1 MKKSER
7 KKVKLRIVLMI
18 ETILSANKGNLKL
31 NWIDAHNDNNFPAI
45 RAAYREAAKENIRAI
60 RSSLLALRAVEK
72 QMPMPVKMQIAFS
85 NRARYFYKNGQRDLV
100 VSYQAYCQ
108 SCNKL
113 VDFGNKP
120 SEAYEFARK
129 YKKYCPRC
137 GQKLWWPSC

>member
-7 KKVKLRIVLMI
+7 KKVKLLI
-18 ETILSANKGNLKL
+18 LKL
-31 NWIDAHNDNNFPAI
+31 IYQNVK
-45 RAAYREAAKENIRAI
+45 AAKEDLAVSWASKGVPGAEKAI
-60 RSSLLALRAVEK
+60 SDDIKVLHGMLFVKRAVEK

-85 NRARYFYKNGQRDLV
+85 NRTRYFYKNGQRDLV

-120 SEAYEFARK
+120 SEAYEFVRK